1 MRRLSVLVVALA
13 PSLLSGQQ
21 EPVQVDRWELTEHKS
36 DWPATRVP
44 EATGLE
50 AVNVEVEVDTLGRV
64 TSVMVVPPLILAP
77 TGVKPKPVPPS
88 PFADRAIAEIRSRRY
103 IPFLQDGKPTPA
115 TFQDFVIFLPP
126 ERPPSVHR
134 AFPDIHDWNTLRI
147 GLKRSG
153 CFGDCASYELEIRG
167 DGTVRYTGRSAVA
180 VTGEHVT
187 SISREDLT
195 TLLSLFRKAD
205 FSSLDSKYSGTWSDG
220 QTNTISLA
228 FDGREMFVVD
238 YFGVEAGMPEAVEQ
252 LVGAIDRY
260 GGANRWVRGDG
271 NTLAALR
278 RENFDFRSREAG
290 SVLAAVVLNGDL
302 KAVQDL
308 VGAGAPLDVGIG
320 MKTFFMVS
328 SLPLDGAVR
337 NNNIEVLRF
346 LIKAGASKND
356 PSAKQAA
363 LKLAV
368 QIGRKEAIAL
378 LREYIAE

>member
-1 MRRLSVLVVALA
+1 MRRLSVLVALA
-13 PSLLSGQQ
+13 TSVLSGQQ

-36 DWPATRVP
+36 NWPAIRVP

-50 AVNVEVEVDTLGRV
+50 AVNVEVQVDTLGRV
-64 TSVMVVPPLILAP
+64 TSATVVPPLMLVP
-77 TGVKPKPVPPS
+77 PGMKPKPVPPS
-88 PFADRAIAEIRSRRY
+88 PFAERAIAEILSRTY

-115 TFQDFVIFLPP
+115 IFQDLVIFLPP

-153 CFGDCASYELEIRG
+153 CFGDCASYELEVRG
-167 DGTVRYTGRSAVA
+167 DGMVRYTGRSAVA
-180 VTGEHVT
+180 VTGEHET
-187 SISREDLT
+187 SISREDLG
-195 TLLSLFRKAD
+195 TLLNLFRKAD
-205 FSSLDSKYSGTWSDG
+205 FFSLDSKYSGPWSDG

-228 FDGREMFVVD
+228 FDGREMSVVD
-238 YFGVEAGMPEAVEQ
+238 YSGAEAGMPEAAEQ

-260 GGANRWVRGDG
+260 GGANRWVRGDE

-278 RENFDFRSREAG
+278 RENFNFRSREAG
-290 SVLAAVVLNGDL
+290 SVLAAVALNGDL

-308 VGAGAPLDVGIG
+308 IAAGAPLDVG
-320 MKTFFMVS
+320 MKTFMVS
-328 SLPLDGAVR
+328 SLPLDGAVK

-346 LIKAGASKND
+346 LIKVGASKND
-356 PSAKQAA
+356 PAAKQAA

-368 QIGRKEAIAL
+368 QLDRKEAIAL